1 MAPKPP
7 TRLALVTAFFGVLT
21 ACMDP
26 SLAGSG
32 LVSSNISIAEAPA
45 GVSEIGLRIRGQD
58 FDPINLTVTPNT
70 EAIIL
75 ELPVGKNR
83 LFEGRGGTYFARTIA
98 AVTPKGVNVGLNFS
112 PVLIVPD
119 TDNSRLVQ
127 VWRNDD
133 PAWEE
138 LTEAELGFTGFFPS
152 DVDYDGG
159 GRAYFTND
167 DGTEGGVYRVSSIF
181 DTTETQLS
189 SAGNTTSIAID
200 RDRQRVYFVAAG
212 GPALVATN
220 YSGSI
225 EVPLDIGNFT
235 ANSRLAIDS
244 QGYLYVTNGA
254 SGIGAGAIQKY
265 DPIAETTVGTPVA
278 IPYGRVEDI
287 HFVGGV
293 LYVVLSGTDA
303 GQAPIVRLS
312 SNLTFLGSLGTIA
325 SDPANA
331 QPGEF
336 YGPTGFVT
344 DRRGRL
350 VITDEVTD
358 AFDNTYDRLVFLDP
372 GNPGAWA
379 TFGTSGSGEEEFRF

>member
-1 MAPKPP
+1 MASKPLL
-7 TRLALVTAFFGVLT
+7 RLLLLGVSAGLLT
-21 ACMDP
+21 GCMDP
-26 SLAGSG
+26 TLAGSG

-45 GVSEIGLRIRGQD
+45 GVSQIGLRIRGQD

-70 EAIIL
+70 DAVVL

-119 TDNSRLVQ
+119 TDNSRLIQ
-127 VWRNDD
+127 LWRNED
-133 PAWEE
+133 PAWED
-138 LTEAELGFTGFFPS
+138 LTEAELGFTTFFPS
-152 DVDYDGG
+152 DVDYDSG
-159 GRAYFTND
+159 GRAYFTNN

-212 GPALVATN
+212 GPALVATS
-220 YSGSI
+220 YSGDP
-225 EVPLDIGNFT
+225 EVALDIGNFN
-235 ANSRLAIDS
+235 ADSRLAIDN

-254 SGIGAGAIQKY
+254 AGIGAGAIQKY
-265 DPIAETTVGTPVA
+265 DPVGETTVGTPVT

-287 HFVGGV
+287 HFLGGV
-293 LYVVLSGTDA
+293 LYVALSGTDA

-312 SNLTFLGSLGTIA
+312 TNLTFLGSFGTIA
-325 SDPANA
+325 SEPASA
-331 QPGEF
+331 QSGEF
-336 YGPTGFVT
+336 YGPTSFVT

-350 VITDEVTD
+350 VITDEATD
-358 AFDNTYDRLVFLDP
+358 AFDNSYDRLVFLDP
-372 GNPGAWA
+372 DNPGSWT
-379 TFGTSGSGEEEFRF
+379 TFGSTGSGEQQFRF